1 MMFRRNCLRLLSA
14 ATLLSVMGVAMA
26 QADSYPSKP
35 IRLIVPAAPGG
46 GADFLARVIGPKLGE
61 GIGQSVVIEN
71 RSGASGTIAADMTA
85 KAAGDG
91 YTLLLGQSTS
101 MAVAPHMYSKL
112 AYDTLR
118 DLKPVT
124 LVAEVPN
131 MLVVHPSVA
140 AGNVQELIALAK
152 AKPGALNYGSSGKGA
167 PTHLAGE
174 LFQIATGTELAHIP
188 YRGAGPATN
197 ALLAGEIQ
205 LMFAPMVAVMPHVQS
220 GRLRAL
226 AVTSANRSP
235 AVAHLPTLAEAG
247 LKDFDV
253 SSWFGFFVPAS
264 TPAAI
269 VERIQLETAKA
280 LKDPG
285 VIERFSREGAAPG
298 GNSTADFTQYVRAE
312 YDKYGKLVKE
322 KGITAN

>member
-14 ATLLSVMGVAMA
+14 AALLSVLGLALA
-26 QADSYPSKP
+26 QSDNYPSKP
-35 IRLIVPAAPGG
+35 IRLIVPASPGG
-46 GADFLARVIGPKLGE
+46 AADFFARIVGPKLGE
-61 GIGQSVVIEN
+61 ALGQSIVIEN
-71 RSGASGTIAADMTA
+71 RSGASGTIAADITA
-85 KAAGDG
+85 KSAGDG
-91 YTLLLGQSTS
+91 YTVLIGQSTS
-101 MAVAPHMYSKL
+101 MAVAPHMYTKL

-124 LVAEVPN
+124 MVAEVPN
-131 MLVVHPSVA
+131 ILVVHQSVA
-140 AGNVQELIALAK
+140 ARNVQELIALAK

-174 LFQIATGTELAHIP
+174 LFEIATGAEITHIP
-188 YRGAGPATN
+188 YRGAGPSVN

-205 LMFAPMVAVMPHVQS
+205 LMFAPMVAVLPHVQS

-226 AVTSANRSP
+226 ALTSASRSA
-235 AVAHLPTLAEAG
+235 AVPDVPTLAESG

-253 SSWFGFFVPAS
+253 SSWFGFFVSSS

-269 VERIQLETAKA
+269 VDRLQRETAKV

-285 VIERFSREGAAPG
+285 VLERLAKEGATPG
-298 GNSTADFTQYVRAE
+298 GNTSAAFTSYVHAE
-312 YDKYGKLVKE
+312 YAKYGRLVKE
-322 KGITAN
+322 KNIQAE